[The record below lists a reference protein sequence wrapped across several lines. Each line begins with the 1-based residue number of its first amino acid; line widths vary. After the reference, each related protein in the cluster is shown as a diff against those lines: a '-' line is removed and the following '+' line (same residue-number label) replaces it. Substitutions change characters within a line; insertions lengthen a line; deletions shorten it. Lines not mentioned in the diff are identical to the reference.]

1 MTLEDHV
8 LSATTNT
15 TAAKIQSP
23 LLSVRDLTLGFR
35 TREGTHKPVVQQ
47 VSFDLDAGQSLA
59 VVGESGSGKTL
70 IGKTLLGLLPDS
82 AQILAG
88 SVDFAGQPLLAQ
100 TSAQW
105 RSTRGI
111 GIGMVFQEPMVSLN
125 PAFRI
130 GEQLIEALV
139 QRRGMPRAKAWAQA
153 VAMLDRVR
161 VRDPQGCMK
170 RYPHEFS
177 GGMRQRIMLAAVMLL
192 RPKLLI
198 ADEPTT
204 ALDCVVQKE
213 VLDVMME
220 LTREEGTALIFISH
234 NLALVAAYTEQVL
247 VMRAGVAV
255 ETGPVTQ
262 VLSRPSHDYT
272 MALLDALPRRVAPV
286 SALASASSSQSW
298 PGSDAT
304 SDATSDANPATNSTT
319 NSTVTPTVV
328 PDSTSSA
335 SASGAGAGREPMH
348 KPVPVLEMRDVAIDY
363 AVPAAGVAAWFGGKR
378 NVRVVHRAS
387 FTLHAGETLAI
398 VGESGSGKTTLTKAI
413 LGLVAPAKGEVL
425 LNGEAFLKGGAKSL
439 QAARRAIQIVFQDPY
454 SSLDPRMR
462 VGALVSEGL
471 RIDTTL
477 NAAQRVARVSASLAD
492 VGLAD
497 HAQRF
502 VHELSGG
509 QRQRVAIARALASRP
524 AVIIA
529 DEPVSALDVTVQKQV
544 LDMLVSLQAR
554 YGFACLLISHDLGVV
569 EQISQR
575 VLVMLRGHVVEEGTR
590 DAVFDD
596 PRHPYTRRL
605 LQAVPEL
612 RGDRTQGFRVLSRDV
627 PVQCRADDDYFDP
640 EQAQG
645 RAIEM
650 VNVGIDGDRDRG
662 GSTNKSGSK
671 STSAGVAGDE
681 HLVALWGG

>member
-1 MTLEDHV
+1 MMTRDAAIVTPVASV
-8 LSATTNT
+8 LADVRG
-15 TAAKIQSP
+15 QPEPP

-35 TREGTHKPVVQQ
+35 ASDGSAKPVVQR

-70 IGKTLLGLLPDS
+70 IGKTLLGLLPD
-82 AQILAG
+82 AAHIMGG
-88 SVDFAGQPLLAQ
+88 SVSFAGQPLLEQ
-100 TSAQW
+100 TPAQW
-105 RSTRGI
+105 RTTRGV

-130 GEQLIEALV
+130 GEQLTEALV
-139 QRRGMPRAKAWAQA
+139 RRRGVPRAQAWGQA
-153 VAMLDRVR
+153 VAMLERVR

-170 RYPHEFS
+170 RFPHEFS

-192 RPKLLI
+192 RPRLLI

-213 VLDVMME
+213 VLDLMTE

-255 ETGPVTQ
+255 ETGPAVR
-262 VLSRPSHDYT
+262 VLSKPSHDYT
-272 MALLDALPRRVAPV
+272 LALLDALPRRLPAV
-286 SALASASSSQSW
+286 SADVESPDVSGESAMPLQ
-298 PGSDAT
+298 P
-304 SDATSDANPATNSTT
+304 
-319 NSTVTPTVV
+319 
-328 PDSTSSA
+328 
-335 SASGAGAGREPMH
+335 
-348 KPVPVLEMRDVAIDY
+348 PVLEVRDVVIDY
-363 AVPAAGVAAWFGGKR
+363 QAARSGMAAWFGGKR
-378 NVRVVHRAS
+378 SVRAVHRTS
-387 FTLHAGETLAI
+387 FSLRAGETLAI
-398 VGESGSGKTTLTKAI
+398 VGESGSGKTSLTKVV
-413 LGLVAPAKGEVL
+413 LGLVEPAEGDVL
-425 LNGEAFLKGGAKSL
+425 LNGERFLGTGAKQL

-462 VGALVSEGL
+462 VGALVAEGL
-471 RIDTTL
+471 RADKRLT
-477 NAAQRVARVSASLAD
+477 AAQRRERVSTALAD
-492 VGLAD
+492 VSLAD
-497 HAQRF
+497 HARRF

-569 EQISQR
+569 EQIADR
-575 VLVMLRGHVVEEGTR
+575 VLVMLRGHIVEEGSR

-596 PRHPYTRRL
+596 PCHPYTRRL

-612 RGDRTQGFRVLSRDV
+612 RGNRADGFKVLSREV
-627 PVQCRADDDYFDP
+627 PAQRLADAAYFDP
-640 EQAQG
+640 ESAQQGTGQIGHAIAPHLTEIAQG
-645 RAIEM
+645 APGHR
-650 VNVGIDGDRDRG
+650 
-662 GSTNKSGSK
+662 
-671 STSAGVAGDE
+671 
-681 HLVALWGG
+681 VALQAAA